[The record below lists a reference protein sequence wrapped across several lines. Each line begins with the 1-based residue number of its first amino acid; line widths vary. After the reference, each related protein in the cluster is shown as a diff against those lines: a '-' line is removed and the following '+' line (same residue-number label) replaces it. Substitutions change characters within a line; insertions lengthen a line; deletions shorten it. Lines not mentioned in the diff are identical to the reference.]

1 MTKEFL
7 IEAVGYIDHAYLADF
22 EQTERALQIRLQRQ
36 KKTRIKRTLIAA
48 AALLLT
54 FTLLVASLPIVYITN
69 REAIDD
75 AFVQAVDRVL
85 FPLDKEQDDD
95 IAQKELLLDWTKLPI
110 AAKFVEVL
118 GAGTQDSVID
128 FLQGEHS
135 GLAGELLQSL
145 GAFLERLYEYYMDHK
160 DDIEGIIDDHQSES
174 ESESEIES
182 DIETETETETESEIE
197 TEIETLPDLGTEQ
210 ITEDDSS
217 THVTESDGT
226 FILALS
232 DDKSYYTVMSLANTQ
247 ETVLIIPETFKGLPV
262 KAIEDYAFSYCDQIF
277 EVVIPDSVENIGA
290 SAFAYC
296 SSLTYVKQLP
306 KNLKVINDS
315 VFLKCQSLQS
325 VELPNGLEIIGSFA
339 FMGCASL
346 QTVNIPESVTRIES
360 HAFFECYELKL
371 GKLPE
376 SMEFIGSEAFR
387 GTLSN
392 YDLVIPKGITEIE
405 QQSFYN
411 TGISSLTVPDG
422 VERIGIYAFSA
433 CGNLTSV
440 SLSNTLKEI
449 AAAAIIDNNLLEII
463 EFRGT
468 VAEWENIVKDDHG
481 IEVGI
486 IIQCVD
492 GQIVIE

>member
-22 EQTERALQIRLQRQ
+22 EQTERALQKRLHRQ
-36 KKTRIKRTLIAA
+36 KRKWIKRTLVAA

-69 REAIDD
+69 REAVDN

-85 FPLDKEQDDD
+85 FPLDKEQDSD
-95 IAQKELLLDWTKLPI
+95 IAKEELLLDWTKMPL
-110 AAKFVEVL
+110 AAKFFEAL
-118 GAGTQDSVID
+118 GAGTQDSAID
-128 FLQGEHS
+128 FMQGDHS

-145 GAFLERLYEYYMDHK
+145 GAFLERLYQYYLDHK
-160 DDIEGIIDDHQSES
+160 DDIEGVIDERES
-174 ESESEIES
+174 ESES
-182 DIETETETETESEIE
+182 ETESEIE
-197 TEIETLPDLGTEQ
+197 TETDRETQTEIETEVETLPDHGTEQ

-232 DDKSYYTVMSLANTQ
+232 EDESYYTVISLANTQ
-247 ETVLIIPETFKGLPV
+247 ETVLNIPETFKGLPV
-262 KAIEDYAFSYCDQIF
+262 KAIENYAFSYCDQIV
-277 EVVIPDSVENIGA
+277 EVVIPDSVETIGS

-306 KNLKVINDS
+306 VNLKVINDS

-325 VELPNGLEIIGSFA
+325 IELPSGLEIIGSFA
-339 FMGCASL
+339 FFGCVAL
-346 QTVNIPESVTRIES
+346 QSVNIPESVKKIDT

-392 YDLVIPKGITEIE
+392 YDLAFPKGITEIE
-405 QQSFYN
+405 PQSFYN

-440 SLSNTLKEI
+440 SLPNTLKEI
-449 AAAAIIDNNLLEII
+449 ADAAFIDNNVLEII
-463 EFRGT
+463 EFRGA
-468 VAEWENIVKDDHG
+468 VAEWESVRISEHG
-481 IEVGI
+481 IERGI

-492 GQIVIE
+492 GQIIIE